1 MNRNS
6 HAGRVVGMRA
16 RRVIVAV
23 GAALVACAVGAAL
36 VAQAVAPVSSVVG
49 YGADRVGA
57 LPTVGPVSMPQFAGY
72 ASASA
77 TPCANLLCTDRAGL
91 FYWMFGRSVNYAS
104 QPTIVWSNGGPG
116 SSSFYGPLTEN
127 GPYDVD
133 PSGGLIPNLN
143 SWTKAAN
150 YLFFDHPLG
159 VGLSF
164 PFHGQIARNMSQGID
179 ELYNALVHVVARR
192 GLQRSPLFLTGE
204 SLGGTY
210 MPLLAKRILDGQK
223 RRPTHLRLGGVIV
236 TAGFVDPLVQ
246 VSTTAQYAFD
256 HGLIDARQKAM
267 LDRVLARCRRLMRGP
282 PPSSPAA
289 TNTCFSIQSKIREWS
304 GRFLD
309 NIGLTG
315 DIDYTPLLDYI
326 NRPDVRRA
334 LHAKPDGKF
343 ALYSPAVGKAYEG
356 GGMDSYLNVVA
367 QLLNRGVPVMVIT
380 GLNDAKD
387 TNLIGTRAWISR
399 LRWRAAARFRAA
411 PRRQWRDGTSGVVL
425 GYVRRGGG
433 LTTLDVIGAGHLAVR
448 DQPKILDQVRA
459 FMVRSGR

>member
-1 MNRNS
+1 MG
-6 HAGRVVGMRA
+6 HAVGVRA
-16 RRVIVAV
+16 QWVIVAV
-23 GAALVACAVGAAL
+23 CAALVACAM
-36 VAQAVAPVSSVVG
+36 APVSLAVA
-49 YGADRVGA
+49 YDADRVTV

-91 FYWMFGRSVNYAS
+91 FYWMFGRSANYAN

-133 PSGGLIPNLN
+133 PSGGLVPNPH

-164 PFHGQIARNMSQGID
+164 PFHGQIAHNMREGIG

-210 MPLLAKRILDGQK
+210 MPLLAKRILDGRK
-223 RRPTHLRLGGVIV
+223 RRATHLRLGGVII

-246 VSTTAQYAFD
+246 VSTTAQYAYD

-267 LDRVLARCRRLMRGP
+267 LAKVLARCRRLMRGP

-289 TNTCFSIQSKIREWS
+289 TKTCFSIQSKIRKWS

-315 DIDYTPLLDYI
+315 DIDYTPLVDYI

-334 LHAKPDGKF
+334 LHAKPGGKF
-343 ALYSPAVGKAYEG
+343 SLYSPAVGKAYER
-356 GGMDSYLNVVA
+356 GGMDSYLSVVA

-399 LRWRAAARFRAA
+399 LRWNGAARFRAA
-411 PRRQWRDGTSGVVL
+411 PRRKWRDRKSGGVL

-448 DQPKILDQVRA
+448 DQPKILDQVRV
-459 FMVRSGR
+459 FMARSNR

>member
-6 HAGRVVGMRA
+6 HARRALGMRA
-16 RRVIVAV
+16 GWVIAAV
-23 GAALVACAVGAAL
+23 GAALVACALGAAL
-36 VAQAVAPVSSVVG
+36 VAHAVAPVSPVAG
-49 YGADRVGA
+49 YDADRVSA
-57 LPTVGPVSMPQFAGY
+57 LPTLGPVSMPEFAGY
-72 ASASA
+72 ASASP

-91 FYWMFGRSVNYAS
+91 FYWMFGRSANYAS

-127 GPYDVD
+127 GPYDID
-133 PSGGLIPNLN
+133 SSGRLVPNPN

-210 MPLLAKRILDGQK
+210 MPLLAQRILDGQ
-223 RRPTHLRLGGVIV
+223 RRRATHITLGGVII

-246 VSTTAQYAFD
+246 VSTTAEYALD
-256 HGLIDARQKAM
+256 HGLIDARQKAR
-267 LDRVLARCRRLMRGP
+267 LDEVLAECRRLMRGP

-289 TNTCFSIQSKIREWS
+289 TKTCFSIQDKVREWS

-315 DIDYTPLLDYI
+315 DIDYTPLLDYV

-334 LHAKPDGKF
+334 LHAKPGGEF
-343 ALYSPAVGKAYEG
+343 SLYSPAVGEAYER

-367 QLLNRGVPVMVIT
+367 QLLGRGVPVMVIT

-399 LRWRAAARFRAA
+399 LRWRGAARFRAA
-411 PRRQWRDGTSGVVL
+411 PRQQWRDGKGGVVL
-425 GYVRRGGG
+425 GYVQRGGG

-448 DQPKILDQVRA
+448 DQPKILDQVRTFIA
-459 FMVRSGR
+459 RSGS